1 MVREFGRAFQVIRA
15 SNATLA
21 RIAVVGA
28 LVAALGLAGCGR
40 KTGLDPPPAA
50 AVPAAPQHAAGGQPG
65 TEAGVDADGKPVA
78 APGRRRSIF
87 LDWLID

>member
-1 MVREFGRAFQVIRA
+1 MLGEFGRACYVRQT
-15 SNATLA
+15 SNAALA

-40 KTGLDPPPAA
+40 KSGLDPPPSA
-50 AVPAAPQHAAGGQPG
+50 AVPQQAAGAQPG
-65 TEAGVDADGKPVA
+65 AEPGVDADGKPVA
-78 APGRRRSIF
+78 GPGRRRSFF

>member
-1 MVREFGRAFQVIRA
+1 MVGDFGRTAYVTQT
-15 SNATLA
+15 SDTTLA
-21 RIAVVGA
+21 RIAVVAA

-50 AVPAAPQHAAGGQPG
+50 AVPQQTAGAQPG
-65 TEAGVDADGKPVA
+65 AEPDPDAKPVA
-78 APGRRRSIF
+78 APGRRKSIF

>member
-1 MVREFGRAFQVIRA
+1 MQS
-15 SNATLA
+15 SNAALA
-21 RIAVVGA
+21 RIAVVGV

-50 AVPAAPQHAAGGQPG
+50 AIAEPTSGAPGGK
-65 TEAGVDADGKPVA
+65 EAGVDADGKPVA
-78 APGRRRSIF
+78 APGRRRHIF